1 MAAAVPRGRGALPRR
16 DPGEVGPEGPL
27 KPLARTEK
35 GATQDTVRR
44 HNLGT
49 LLGHLHRHGPTS
61 RARLTRILGLNR
73 ATIGY
78 LVDDLAARGLVTETP
93 ETEQAPRGRPSK
105 VVAVRGDLHQALAVH
120 VGVDAVELALVGL
133 GGAILAR
140 RRSAFSRPGDRSVEH
155 IVRTISRL
163 AAKVLAEAT
172 GALVGVG
179 VAVPGTVS
187 PDGAMVNFAPN
198 LRWRQVP
205 LARLLQ
211 QELGVGAAVRVGN
224 DANLGAVAE
233 HSRGVGIQVNDL
245 VYLHAEVGVG
255 AGIITGGR
263 MLEGAGGYAGEVG
276 HMQLNPGG
284 LSCHCGSRGCWETEV
299 GEDALVR
306 RVGLPPGGR
315 SKVDLVLRRAR
326 DGDRV
331 CREAVEETAR
341 WLSVGLVNM
350 LAALDPEM
358 VILGGVFEQILDICP
373 ETLANR
379 VAQTSRYFHPD
390 GVALVRPTFGRSS
403 VLLGAAELGLRTVLE
418 DPASVS
424 PMTELRPLNL
434 DKAPV
439 HPRRPAGP
447 RRRLESPGSPPVR
460 ELNPRTDRLAVGLKE
475 AVARIT

>member
-1 MAAAVPRGRGALPRR
+1 M
-16 DPGEVGPEGPL
+16 
-27 KPLARTEK
+27 ARTEK

-49 LLGHLHRHGPTS
+49 LLGHVHRHGPTS
-61 RARLTRILGLNR
+61 RARLTRLLGLNR

-78 LVDDLAARGLVTETP
+78 LVDDLAARGLVTEMS

-133 GGAILAR
+133 GGTLLAR

-155 IVRTISRL
+155 VVRTISRL
-163 AAKVLAEAT
+163 ATRVLAENT

-187 PDGAMVNFAPN
+187 PDGEMVNFAPN

-211 QELGVGAAVRVGN
+211 EELGVGAAVRVGN

-245 VYLHAEVGVG
+245 IYLHAEVGVG

-284 LSCHCGSRGCWETEV
+284 LACHCGSRGCWETEV

-326 DGDRV
+326 EGDRV

-350 LAALDPEM
+350 LSALDPEM
-358 VILGGVFEQILDICP
+358 VILGGVFEQILDLCP
-373 ETLANR
+373 ETLADR
-379 VAQTSRYFHPD
+379 VVQTSRYFHPD
-390 GVALVRPTFGRSS
+390 GVALVRPAFGRSS
-403 VLLGAAELGLRTVLE
+403 VLLGAAELGLKTVLE

-424 PMTELRPLNL
+424 PMTELRPLDL
-434 DKAPV
+434 QRPSAPGTQSA
-439 HPRRPAGP
+439 PLRRGRENP
-447 RRRLESPGSPPVR
+447 EHQPVR
-460 ELNPRTDRLAVGLKE
+460 ELSPRSDRLAVGLKDPG
-475 AVARIT
+475 ALIH

>member
-1 MAAAVPRGRGALPRR
+1 M
-16 DPGEVGPEGPL
+16 
-27 KPLARTEK
+27 ARTER
-35 GATQDTVRR
+35 GATQETVRR

-49 LLGHLHRHGPTS
+49 LLGHVHRHGPTS
-61 RARLTRILGLNR
+61 RARLTRLLGLNR

-78 LVDDLAARGLVTETP
+78 LVDDLAARGLVTEMP

-105 VVAVRGDLHQALAVH
+105 VVAVRGDLHRALAVH

-133 GGAILAR
+133 GGTILAR

-155 IVRTISRL
+155 VVRAISRL
-163 AAKVLAEAT
+163 ASRVLGENT

-187 PDGAMVNFAPN
+187 PDGEMVNFAPN

-205 LARLLQ
+205 LASLLQ
-211 QELGVGAAVRVGN
+211 GELGVGAAVRVGN

-233 HSRGVGIQVNDL
+233 HSRGVGIQASDL
-245 VYLHAEVGVG
+245 IYLHAEVGVG

-276 HMQLNPGG
+276 HMQLNPRG
-284 LSCHCGSRGCWETEV
+284 LACHCGARGCWETEV

-306 RVGLPPGGR
+306 RVGLPPGGH

-326 DGDRV
+326 EGDRV

-350 LAALDPEM
+350 LSALDPEM
-358 VILGGVFEQILDICP
+358 VILGGVFEQILDICQ
-373 ETLANR
+373 ETLATR
-379 VAQTSRYFHPD
+379 VVQTSRYFHPD
-390 GVALVRPTFGRSS
+390 GVALVRPAFGHSS
-403 VLLGAAELGLRTVLE
+403 VLLGAAELGLKTVLE

-424 PMTELRPLNL
+424 PMAELRPLAL
-434 DKAPV
+434 SRPSAQPSHPAP
-439 HPRRPAGP
+439 PRRPREKP
-447 RRRLESPGSPPVR
+447 DTKPVR
-460 ELNPRTDRLAVGLKE
+460 DLTPRPDRLAVGLKDRG
-475 AVARIT
+475 AMIL

>member
-1 MAAAVPRGRGALPRR
+1 M
-16 DPGEVGPEGPL
+16 
-27 KPLARTEK
+27 ARTEK

-105 VVAVRGDLHQALAVH
+105 VVAVRGDLHQAMAVH

-140 RRSAFSRPGDRSVEH
+140 RRSAFSRPGDRSVDRV
-155 IVRTISRL
+155 VRTIARL
-163 AAKVLAEAT
+163 AARVLAEDR
-172 GALVGVG
+172 GVLVGVG

-187 PDGAMVNFAPN
+187 PDGETVTFAPN
-198 LRWRQVP
+198 LPWRQVP

-211 QELGVGAAVRVGN
+211 EALGVGAAVRVGN

-284 LSCHCGSRGCWETEV
+284 LACHCGSRGCWETEV

-306 RVGLPPGGR
+306 RVGIPPGGR
-315 SKVDLVLRRAR
+315 SKVDLVLKRAR
-326 DGDRV
+326 DGDKV

-350 LAALDPEM
+350 LSALDPEM

-373 ETLANR
+373 ETLVNR

-390 GVALVRPTFGRSS
+390 GVALVRPAFGRSS

-424 PMTELRPLNL
+424 PMANPRSLDLKGPQLR
-434 DKAPV
+434 
-439 HPRRPAGP
+439 RGGTTPA
-447 RRRLESPGSPPVR
+447 RRRIESPGNQPLR
-460 ELNPRTDRLAVGLKE
+460 ELSPRSDRLAVGLKDPG
-475 AVARIT
+475 ARIL

>member
-1 MAAAVPRGRGALPRR
+1 
-16 DPGEVGPEGPL
+16 
-27 KPLARTEK
+27 LARTER
-35 GATQDTVRR
+35 GATQDSVRR

-93 ETEQAPRGRPSK
+93 ETERAPRGRPSK
-105 VVAVRGDLHQALAVH
+105 VVAVRGDLYQALAVH

-133 GGAILAR
+133 GGTILAR
-140 RRSAFSRPGDRSVEH
+140 RRSAFSRPGDRSVDH
-155 IVRTISRL
+155 VVRTIARL
-163 AAKVLAEAT
+163 AARVLAED
-172 GALVGVG
+172 GGVLVGVG

-187 PDGAMVNFAPN
+187 PDGETVTFAPN

-205 LARLLQ
+205 LARVLQ
-211 QELGVGAAVRVGN
+211 EALGVGAAVRVGN

-233 HSRGVGIQVNDL
+233 HSRGVAIQVSDL

-284 LSCHCGSRGCWETEV
+284 LACHCGSRGCWETEV

-306 RVGLPPGGR
+306 RVGIPPGGR

-326 DGDRV
+326 DGDKV

-373 ETLANR
+373 ETLVNR
-379 VAQTSRYFHPD
+379 VAQTSRYFPPD
-390 GVALVRPTFGRSS
+390 GVALARPAFGRSS

-424 PMTELRPLNL
+424 PMPELRPLDL
-434 DKAPV
+434 
-439 HPRRPAGP
+439 RELQTRPGRPSGA
-447 RRRLESPGSPPVR
+447 RLRTESSANPPVR
-460 ELNPRTDRLAVGLKE
+460 ELSPRSDRLAVGLRDPGT
-475 AVARIT
+475 RIL

>member
-1 MAAAVPRGRGALPRR
+1 MPEAGWARPRGVLA
-16 DPGEVGPEGPL
+16 EVGKEGLL
-27 KPLARTEK
+27 KSLARTEK

-78 LVDDLAARGLVTETP
+78 LVDDLAARGLVTEMP

-105 VVAVRGDLHQALAVH
+105 VVAVRGDLHRALAVH

-155 IVRTISRL
+155 VVRTIARL
-163 AAKVLAEAT
+163 AAKVQAEAA

-187 PDGAMVNFAPN
+187 PDGEMVNFAPN

-205 LARLLQ
+205 LAGLLQ
-211 QELGVGAAVRVGN
+211 AALGVGAGVRVGN

-233 HSRGVGIQVNDL
+233 HSRGVGIQVSDL
-245 VYLHAEVGVG
+245 IYLHAEVGVG

-284 LSCHCGSRGCWETEV
+284 LACHCGSRGCWETEV

-326 DGDRV
+326 DGDGV
-331 CREAVEETAR
+331 CLEAVEETAR

-350 LAALDPEM
+350 LSALDPEM

-373 ETLANR
+373 ETLADR

-390 GVALVRPTFGRSS
+390 GVALVRPTFGHSS

-424 PMTELRPLNL
+424 PMAELRPLALNEPQL
-434 DKAPV
+434 
-439 HPRRPAGP
+439 HPGRPAP
-447 RRRLESPGSPPVR
+447 PSRRIESPGNQTHRGPD
-460 ELNPRTDRLAVGLKE
+460 PRTDRLAVGLKE
-475 AVARIT
+475 PGTRIS